1 MQSTPRHIISGR
13 KSATDGI
20 VVSTIF
26 VFAIV
31 YQCFAM
37 LNYVNISYFMHIQC
51 IYVLFI
57 NTFVLIV
64 KFPTDLT
71 NSSTLTHRR
80 IHFYFILE
88 ILTAIIEQRAI

>member
-13 KSATDGI
+13 KSDTDGI

-31 YQCFAM
+31 YYCFAM

-57 NTFVLIV
+57 NTFVLVV

-71 NSSTLTHRR
+71 YSSTLTHRR